1 MSSPPGADPRTD
13 PKGDA
18 VVFAQVVK
26 RYGALL
32 ALDRASFSLRRGE
45 TVALLGPNGA
55 GKSTTLGVLL
65 GLRRPD
71 QGSASVFGADPR
83 VAVRQGRVGAML
95 QSTGARSGLPPRAK
109 VRDLLLFAA
118 RLYAHPAPV
127 AEVLEEVG
135 LSKLADRSSER
146 LSGGEAQRLRYAMAR
161 IGNPELAFLDEP
173 TVAMDVEARRA
184 FWASVR
190 RFASAGRTV
199 LFATHYLEE
208 ADAVADRIVVLFG
221 GRVIASGPPSQ
232 IRGLVRTKI
241 VRFTL
246 AAPDRELLA
255 RLPGVDAVELRGTDV
270 SLRCVDADLTVPALY
285 GCGLVIQDIQVIGA
299 GLEEAFLH
307 LTSDAGVADR
317 TP

>member
-1 MSSPPGADPRTD
+1 MTEPAQPG
-13 PKGDA
+13 GDA
-18 VVFAQVVK
+18 VVFADVVK
-26 RYGALL
+26 RYGTHL
-32 ALDRASFSLRRGE
+32 ALDGASFRLHRGE

-55 GKSTTLGVLL
+55 GKSTTLSVLL
-65 GLRRPD
+65 GLRPPD
-71 QGSASVFGADPR
+71 AGSALVFGTAPR
-83 VAVRQGRVGAML
+83 VAIRQGLVGAVL
-95 QSTGARSGLPPRAK
+95 QSTGTRSGLPPRAR
-109 VRDLLLFAA
+109 VRDLLQLAA
-118 RLYAHPAPV
+118 NLYAYPSPL

-135 LSKLADRSSER
+135 LSQLADRSSER

-246 AAPDRELLA
+246 DAPDRDRLS
-255 RLPGVDAVELRGTDV
+255 RLPGVDAVEVRGRDV
-270 SLRCVDADLTVPALY
+270 SLRCIDADLTVPALY
-285 GCGLVIQDIQVIGA
+285 ACGLSVRDLQVVGA

-307 LTSDAGVADR
+307 LTSAAGAADR
-317 TP
+317 APSE